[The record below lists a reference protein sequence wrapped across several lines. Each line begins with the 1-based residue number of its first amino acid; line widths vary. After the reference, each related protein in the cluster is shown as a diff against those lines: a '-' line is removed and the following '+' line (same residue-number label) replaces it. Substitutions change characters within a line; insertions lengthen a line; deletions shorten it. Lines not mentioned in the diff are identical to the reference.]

1 MVSTALTKVSDNL
14 YVLRINDDRTRF
26 FEALWEIPEG
36 ITYNA
41 YLLTLPEKTVL
52 IDGWKKEFADEFINT
67 ISRVT
72 DIKDI
77 DYVVVNHVE
86 PDHSGSLKKVLELNE
101 GKATVLGHP
110 FAKGLIESLVGVTPK
125 FRAVKD
131 GEVIDL
137 GSERMR
143 FIYTPWLHWPETIM
157 TYLEERSVL
166 LSCDAFGGYSIPPA
180 VFDDDDSVIATY
192 IPYVRKYFANVVGHY
207 RDFVIKA
214 IEKIRSL
221 GITPKIVAPAHG
233 LIWRRSLDIVS
244 YYEKLAK
251 GTPEKGKIAVIYT
264 SMYGYVEKAVGIAID
279 SLRTKGFKAV
289 AFRFTDK
296 HRDSIAD
303 LIGEIEDAEAVI
315 IGTATYEA
323 EVYPLMK
330 YVADLIIKKVHKRKP
345 ILIITTYG
353 WGNVAGRKLEELF
366 RNAGFETVATVGI
379 KGLSSQKDI
388 EAIKEGVENL
398 VSKLSA

>member
-1 MVSTALTKVSDNL
+1 MASTTVTKVSDNL
-14 YVLRINDDRTRF
+14 YVLRIDDDHTRF

-41 YLLTLPEKTVL
+41 YLFTLPEKTVL
-52 IDGWKKEFADEFINT
+52 IDGWKKEFTDEFVST
-67 ISRVT
+67 ISQVT
-72 DIKDI
+72 NIKDI
-77 DYVVVNHVE
+77 DYVVVSHVE
-86 PDHSGSLKKVLELNE
+86 PDHSGTLKKVLELNG
-101 GKATVLGHP
+101 GKATVLSHP
-110 FAKGLIESLVGVTPK
+110 FAKGLIESLVGITPK

-137 GSERMR
+137 GDERMR

-166 LSCDAFGGYSIPPA
+166 LSCDAFGGFSIPPA
-180 VFDDDDSVIATY
+180 VFDDDSVIATY
-192 IPYVRKYFANVVGHY
+192 LPYVRKYFANVVGHY

-221 GITPKIVAPAHG
+221 GITPKVVAPAHG
-233 LIWRRSLDIVS
+233 LIWRRSLNIVN
-244 YYEKLAK
+244 YYEELAK
-251 GTPEKGKIAVIYT
+251 GKPEKGKIAVIYT
-264 SMYGYVEKAVGIAID
+264 SMYGYVERAVNITINN
-279 SLRTKGFKAV
+279 LRAKGFKTV
-289 AFRFTDK
+289 VFRFTDR
-296 HRDSIAD
+296 HRDSIGD
-303 LIGEIEDAEAVI
+303 LIGEVEDAEAVI

-330 YVADLIIKKVHKRKP
+330 FVVDLIIKKIHKGKP

-366 RNAGFETVATVGI
+366 RNAGFENVVTVGI
-379 KGLSSQKDI
+379 KGLSSQKDV

-398 VSKLSA
+398 ISKLSA